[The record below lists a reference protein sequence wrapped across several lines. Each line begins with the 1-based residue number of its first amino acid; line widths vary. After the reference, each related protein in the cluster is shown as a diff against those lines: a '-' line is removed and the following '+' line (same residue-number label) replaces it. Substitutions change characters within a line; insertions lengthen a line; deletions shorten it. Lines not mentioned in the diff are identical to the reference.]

1 LEEKKKFNPLAKDWL
16 VGNIGKEEVK
26 EVEETTEDKVNKD
39 TVEFKNILEDD
50 ETEETKDKVNKDT
63 VEFKN
68 ILEDDET
75 KDKVKE
81 GKEDTVGFKNI
92 LEDEDVEEK

>member
-1 LEEKKKFNPLAKDWL
+1 MEEKKKFDPLAKDWL

-26 EVEETTEDKVNKD
+26 EAEETTEDKVNKD

-50 ETEETKDKVNKDT
+50 ETEETKDKV
-63 VEFKN
+63 
-68 ILEDDET
+68 
-75 KDKVKE
+75 KE

-92 LEDEDVEEK
+92 LEDVEEK

>member
-1 LEEKKKFNPLAKDWL
+1 MEEKKKFNPLAKDWL

-26 EVEETTEDKVNKD
+26 EAEETTEDKVNKD

-50 ETEETKDKVNKDT
+50 ETEETKDKV
-63 VEFKN
+63 
-68 ILEDDET
+68 
-75 KDKVKE
+75 KE

>member
-1 LEEKKKFNPLAKDWL
+1 MENDKKKKFDPLSKDWL

-50 ETEETKDKVNKDT
+50 ETENDEPEDKEKI
-63 VEFKN
+63 K
-68 ILEDDET
+68 
-75 KDKVKE
+75 
-81 GKEDTVGFKNI
+81 KEDTVDFKNI
-92 LEDEDVEEK
+92 LEDEEEEVEEDKE

>member
-1 LEEKKKFNPLAKDWL
+1 LEEKKKFDPLAKDWL

-26 EVEETTEDKVNKD
+26 EAEETTEDKVNKD

-50 ETEETKDKVNKDT
+50 ETEETKDKV
-63 VEFKN
+63 
-68 ILEDDET
+68 
-75 KDKVKE
+75 KE

-92 LEDEDVEEK
+92 LEDVEEK

>member
-1 LEEKKKFNPLAKDWL
+1 MEEKKKFDPLAKDWL

-26 EVEETTEDKVNKD
+26 EAEETTEDKVNKD

-50 ETEETKDKVNKDT
+50 ETEETKDKV
-63 VEFKN
+63 
-68 ILEDDET
+68 
-75 KDKVKE
+75 KE

>member
-1 LEEKKKFNPLAKDWL
+1 MENDKKKKFDPLAKDWL

-26 EVEETTEDKVNKD
+26 EAEETTEDKVNKD

-50 ETEETKDKVNKDT
+50 ETEETKDKV
-63 VEFKN
+63 
-68 ILEDDET
+68 
-75 KDKVKE
+75 KE

>member
-1 LEEKKKFNPLAKDWL
+1 MENDKKKKFDPLAKDWL

-26 EVEETTEDKVNKD
+26 EAEETTEDKVNKD

-50 ETEETKDKVNKDT
+50 ETEETKDKV
-63 VEFKN
+63 
-68 ILEDDET
+68 
-75 KDKVKE
+75 KE

-92 LEDEDVEEK
+92 LEDVEEK

>member
-1 LEEKKKFNPLAKDWL
+1 MENDKKKKFDPLAKDWL

-26 EVEETTEDKVNKD
+26 EAEETTEDKVNKD

-50 ETEETKDKVNKDT
+50 ETEETKDKV
-63 VEFKN
+63 
-68 ILEDDET
+68 
-75 KDKVKE
+75 KE

-92 LEDEDVEEK
+92 SEDEEEK

>member
-1 LEEKKKFNPLAKDWL
+1 MEEKKKFNPLEKDWL
-16 VGNIGKEEVK
+16 VGNVGKESVK
-26 EVEETTEDKVNKD
+26 DATEETVEYIPNETEDKVNED

-50 ETEETKDKVNKDT
+50 ETE
-63 VEFKN
+63 
-68 ILEDDET
+68 ET

-92 LEDEDVEEK
+92 LEDEEEE